1 MLKKLTITALIILGF
16 GNSYAQTVVG
26 TWYGI
31 LKLPATSVHLVFHIT
46 KAGETY
52 ASTMDSPD
60 QGANGLAAD
69 QTTFEAN
76 SLTVDFGKYNIK
88 YNGIFKPDSNVITG
102 TFIQGPYKFPLKL
115 SANPVTDT
123 TRKLSRPQDPKDFPY
138 KQEDLTF
145 TNPKGGDQLAGTL
158 TLPANGKASRIVILI
173 TGSGPQNRNE
183 ELLNHRPFL
192 VWSDWLTRNGIAV
205 LRYDDRGVAQSTG
218 NFQAATTADFAG
230 DAEAAINYIKSRSDL
245 KGISIGLMGHSEGGI
260 IAPMIARYNKAVK
273 FVVMLAGPGVPIIQL
288 MEKQS
293 ADQMRLSGTPDN
305 IIKLNSA
312 TNAKLYAA
320 AITYKQLPDTAY
332 KAKLDTILYNEYRN
346 YPPGLIDN
354 SKLNDIVNRT
364 VAKISG
370 PWFRYFL
377 TIDPADY
384 LTKVT
389 CPVLALNGTL
399 DMQVNCEANLAG
411 IKKDL
416 DAAGN
421 KHHQEVALPDLNHLL
436 QKAKTGAVSEYGQ
449 IDETVDP
456 IALQKVTVWIN
467 QLP

>member
-1 MLKKLTITALIILGF
+1 MILGF
-16 GNSYAQTVVG
+16 GNSYGQTVGG

-31 LKLPATSVHLVFHIT
+31 LKLPKASVHLVFHIT
-46 KAGETY
+46 KNGETY
-52 ASTMDSPD
+52 SSKMDSPD
-60 QGANGLAAD
+60 QGADGLAAD
-69 QTTFEAN
+69 HTAFEDN
-76 SLTVDFGKYNIK
+76 NLTIDLGKYGIK
-88 YNGIFKPDSNVITG
+88 YNGIFKPDSNIITG
-102 TFIQGPYKFPLKL
+102 TFIQGSYKIPLNL

-123 TRKLSRPQDPKDFPY
+123 THKLSRPQDPKDFPY
-138 KQEDLTF
+138 KQEGVTF
-145 TNPKGGDQLAGTL
+145 TNPKGSDQLAGTL
-158 TLPANGKASRIVILI
+158 TLPANRKASKIVILI

-183 ELLNHRPFL
+183 EFFDHRPFL

-230 DAEAAINYIKSRSDL
+230 DAEAAIRYIKSRPDL
-245 KGISIGLMGHSEGGI
+245 KGLSIGLMGHSEGGI
-260 IAPMIARYNKAVK
+260 IAPMIASNNKAVK
-273 FVVMLAGPGVPIIQL
+273 FVVMLAGPGVSIAQL

-293 ADQMRLSGTPDN
+293 EDQMRLSGAPDN

-320 AITYKQLPDTAY
+320 AATYKQLSDTAY
-332 KAKLDTILYNEYRN
+332 KAKLDTILYNEFRN
-346 YPPGLIDN
+346 YPPGSLGN
-354 SKLNDIVNRT
+354 NKLDDIVNSAVT
-364 VAKISG
+364 QLSS

-384 LTKVT
+384 LTKVI
-389 CPVLALNGTL
+389 CPVLAINGTL

-416 DAAGN
+416 EKAGN

-456 IALQKVTVWIN
+456 IALQKVTAWIN